1 MRIKRYAVMAVLAC
15 VCALASGAT
24 GIELA
29 KGYDVVENGDLLF
42 VASDRANGIT
52 SVTQGVGGLAI
63 DHVAIAVRDSA
74 TGRLSVVEA
83 VPRRGVCIT
92 PIDSFMVSA
101 TPRGGSH
108 PLVVVGRLNDR
119 CGVGRS
125 VANALK
131 YVGRPYDYLFMHD
144 DQEIY
149 CSELVLLSY
158 VDCAGRPVFAP
169 IRMSFHDASGEVTQ
183 FWRDYYAKRGLRVP
197 EGAQGSNP
205 GQLSRD
211 PKLTIV
217 YRYF

>member
-1 MRIKRYAVMAVLAC
+1 MAVLAC
-15 VCALASGAT
+15 VCALACAAAGVQ
-24 GIELA
+24 LA
-29 KGYDVVENGDLLF
+29 NGYDVVENGDLLF

-52 SVTQGVGGLAI
+52 SVTHGVDGLAI

-74 TGRLSVVEA
+74 TGSLAVVEA
-83 VPRRGVCIT
+83 KPRHGVCVT
-92 PIDSFMVSA
+92 PIDTFMAEA
-101 TPRGGSH
+101 TPKGGAH
-108 PLVVVGRLNDR
+108 PLVVVGRLRNR
-119 CGVGRS
+119 CGVARS

-144 DQEIY
+144 DQELY
-149 CSELVLLSY
+149 CSELVMLSY

-169 IRMSFHDASGEVTQ
+169 IRMSFHDDSGQVTQ